1 MSAIHA
7 NKFTEKLYLLKGP
20 GYLREFKIPY
30 SDDATEKEYIYY
42 QEGEKLISFR
52 ARPLPGCCG
61 VLVVYYVRPASKI
74 DNPQALFTATI
85 KVILEAAKKAEY
97 GCVQMSLLETS
108 DEAISLLQNEGFE
121 NLFNPIRNGKTG
133 NLIVVLGKDLDQPA
147 KTDKKKFVV
156 E

>member
-20 GYLREFKIPY
+20 GYLRDFKLEY
-30 SDDATEKEYIYY
+30 SDDATEHGYAYY
-42 QEGEKLISFR
+42 KEGEQLISFR

-61 VLVVYYVRPASKI
+61 VLVVYYVRPSSKAE
-74 DNPQALFTATI
+74 NPQDLFTATI
-85 KVILEAAKKAEY
+85 RVILEAAKHADY
-97 GCVQMSLLETS
+97 GCVQMSLVETS
-108 DEAISLLQNEGFE
+108 DEAIELLKHEGFE
-121 NLFNPIRNGKTG
+121 NLFNPMRNGKTG
-133 NLIVVLGKDLDQPA
+133 NMLVLLGCDLKQPA